1 MEVAHS
7 ISQTCESNKWHPEV
21 AEQTHKHRKRS
32 YKTEPVQFEL
42 HLDFAKVKRG
52 PVILKQLLDNAIMLR
67 LLLRLWI
74 RRYCFH
80 FSFMSGSIVT
90 TEVMLALWVQV
101 LERC

>member
-42 HLDFAKVKRG
+42 HLDFANPAAPHVH
-52 PVILKQLLDNAIMLR
+52 IDNRKSPFRAR
-67 LLLRLWI
+67 
-74 RRYCFH
+74 
-80 FSFMSGSIVT
+80 
-90 TEVMLALWVQV
+90 A
-101 LERC
+101 